1 MSQVNVNPS
10 GDRGDRSGAAA
21 INMVTVL
28 IILVVLAV
36 IAWFLFTGPL
46 AGAGASGRGPDTSVT
61 VNVPAKEQPA
71 QPPAQPGAK
80 P

>member
-1 MSQVNVNPS
+1 MSQINVNPS
-10 GDRGDRSGAAA
+10 GDSGDRSGAAA

-46 AGAGASGRGPDTSVT
+46 AGAGGRGPDTSVT